1 MTEYLKK
8 WRDKGTGNPRAVLCI
23 LVYILIMAG
32 MIGSLRMQ
40 SKGMADHIA
49 WAVFIVSLVAMG
61 VISYPLIWGKDRGEG
76 ERLEEGK
83 MEKQKEQKEQNKQ
96 NEQDK
101 QNKQDNQNEQKED
114 RREALYRR
122 LGEFTDTVLFEYRYR
137 DGSILFTPN
146 ASNQMETSVLKSALE
161 KYVECPPLQGESR
174 CFEFRMKA
182 DTEDYRWCI
191 CHIRAEYDGGKES
204 VDKYAEAERPVCL
217 IGKLDDI
224 SKQKEREE
232 QLLFQSTRDGLT
244 GIYNKTAF
252 EYMMEETLKRGSR
265 GSLYMID
272 IDNFK
277 DVNDQYGHPAGD
289 RILVKTGELLREIF
303 RDSDLIGRVGGDEF
317 VVYSESGDTK
327 MKALRLLNGTA
338 DFSKEGEL
346 RISVSIGIASS
357 TGNPDEEYQELF
369 SRADQAMYRAKQEGK
384 NRIAW
389 YEE

>member
-8 WRDKGTGNPRAVLCI
+8 WRDKGTGKPRAVLCI

-146 ASNQMETSVLKSALE
+146 A
-161 KYVECPPLQGESR
+161 
-174 CFEFRMKA
+174 
-182 DTEDYRWCI
+182 
-191 CHIRAEYDGGKES
+191 
-204 VDKYAEAERPVCL
+204 
-217 IGKLDDI
+217 
-224 SKQKEREE
+224 
-232 QLLFQSTRDGLT
+232 
-244 GIYNKTAF
+244 
-252 EYMMEETLKRGSR
+252 
-265 GSLYMID
+265 
-272 IDNFK
+272 
-277 DVNDQYGHPAGD
+277 
-289 RILVKTGELLREIF
+289 
-303 RDSDLIGRVGGDEF
+303 
-317 VVYSESGDTK
+317 
-327 MKALRLLNGTA
+327 
-338 DFSKEGEL
+338 
-346 RISVSIGIASS
+346 
-357 TGNPDEEYQELF
+357 
-369 SRADQAMYRAKQEGK
+369 
-384 NRIAW
+384 
-389 YEE
+389 